1 MISQYSFSE
10 FVKNVYSL
18 IVTKITM
25 KQARLIRRPI
35 YIRGNRSLSGCKG
48 LTTGR
53 FCRFDLKGDKA
64 TLYVGDNCEF
74 GDMTHIVAYEKV
86 EIGNNV
92 LIASKCFISD
102 TSHGSYS
109 GTQHDSPDTIPN
121 KRKLVTSPVK
131 IGDRVWIG
139 ENVVILN
146 GVTIGSGCVIGA
158 NSVVTSDI
166 PSNCIACGVPARI
179 IKKWN
184 NNLEIWSSTEK
195 KGLNT

>member
-10 FVKNVYSL
+10 FIKNVYSF
-18 IVTKITM
+18 VMTKLSLN
-25 KQARLIRRPI
+25 KARLIRRPI
-35 YIRGNRSLSGCKG
+35 YIRGRKSISGCKG

-53 FCRFDLKGDKA
+53 FCRFDLKGDNK
-64 TLYVGDNCEF
+64 TLFIGENCEF
-74 GDMTHIVAYEKV
+74 GDLTHIVAYEKV

-102 TSHGSYS
+102 TSHGSYN
-109 GTQHDSPDTIPN
+109 GTTQDSPNTIPN

-139 ENVVILN
+139 ENVVILK
-146 GVTIGSGCVIGA
+146 GVTVGDGCVIGA
-158 NSVVTSDI
+158 NSVVSKSI
-166 PSNCIACGVPARI
+166 PDNCIVAGVPARI

-184 NNLEIWSSTEK
+184 RDVGAW
-195 KGLNT
+195 LNMK